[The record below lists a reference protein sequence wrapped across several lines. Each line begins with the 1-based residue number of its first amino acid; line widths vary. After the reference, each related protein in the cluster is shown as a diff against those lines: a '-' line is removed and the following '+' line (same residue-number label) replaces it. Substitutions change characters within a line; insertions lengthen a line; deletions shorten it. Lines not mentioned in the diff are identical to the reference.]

1 MRFTYLWPWWAV
13 ALGLTIMASITV
25 YGYLRLNRP
34 LSQRFRVLL
43 IGLRIFAALVL
54 LICLLEP
61 VLIERKDITPPTNLL
76 VLADTSQSM
85 QLKDVELSG
94 QSSTRLDLVNHI
106 LFDPASRFLP
116 TLTDRFDVHLYR
128 FDKQPHQISSE
139 IGSLDSGGRIN

>member
-13 ALGLTIMASITV
+13 VLALAIMASITV

-61 VLIERKDITPPTNLL
+61 VLIERKDITPANKSTDSCRYLSKHATQRCRISGTTFNKIRPCEPRFISP
-76 VLADTSQSM
+76 SQSF
-85 QLKDVELSG
+85 
-94 QSSTRLDLVNHI
+94 SSN
-106 LFDPASRFLP
+106 
-116 TLTDRFDVHLYR
+116 
-128 FDKQPHQISSE
+128 PHRPI
-139 IGSLDSGGRIN
+139 

>member
-13 ALGLTIMASITV
+13 VLGLAIMAGITA

-43 IGLRIFAALVL
+43 IGLRILAALVL

-85 QLKDVELSG
+85 RLKDVELAG
-94 QSSTRLDLVNHI
+94 QSSTRLDLVNSI
-106 LFDPASRFLP
+106 LFNPAPISRLQLMMFL
-116 TLTDRFDVHLYR
+116 
-128 FDKQPHQISSE
+128 K
-139 IGSLDSGGRIN
+139 SGGVNCLPG